1 MERKAHIA
9 PLGNPCRIGA
19 GLRCKGKQIIH
30 FLRAFHIKLAALIT
44 HPVLIQNR
52 FPRLDAKQNIM
63 RLCVLFINIMAV
75 ICANQRNP
83 CFSAHPHQRL
93 IHNFLLP
100 NPMIL
105 QFQKVIAL
113 PENIEIFQRDLLRLL
128 IGYIQNISGYLPCQT
143 CARCNDAL
151 AVFPQ
156 KLLIHTRLIIK
167 PFGKAIG
174 NQLNQIMVALIIFS
188 QKNQMIITAALALLC
203 EARAL
208 RHINLTAE
216 NRLDAG
222 LQCRLVKFHRTI
234 HRTVVG
240 DGNAVHPQLLH
251 PLHQFLYLGRAVQK
265 AVFRMNMKM
274 RKRFLL
280 PFSFLHFQFP
290 HLLCFLKISFPIV
303 SVYHIFPFRKTTQT
317 EKIPFFQ
324 HRK

>member
-1 MERKAHIA
+1 
-9 PLGNPCRIGA
+9 
-19 GLRCKGKQIIH
+19 
-30 FLRAFHIKLAALIT
+30 
-44 HPVLIQNR
+44 
-52 FPRLDAKQNIM
+52 M
-63 RLCVLFINIMAV
+63 RLRVLFINIMAV

-128 IGYIQNISGYLPCQT
+128 IGYIQNISGHLPCQT
-143 CARCNDAL
+143 CARCNNAP

-156 KLLIHTRLIIK
+156 KLLIHARLIIK

-174 NQLNQIMVALIIFS
+174 NQLNQIMVALIIFC
-188 QKNQMIITAALALLC
+188 QKHQMIIAAALALLC

-240 DGNAVHPQLLH
+240 DGNAVHPQLLY
-251 PLHQFLYLGRAVQK
+251 PLHKLLYLSRAVQK

-303 SVYHIFPFRKTTQT
+303 SVYHIFLHR
-317 EKIPFFQ
+317 KIPFSSKKQLTNIFWML
-324 HRK
+324 